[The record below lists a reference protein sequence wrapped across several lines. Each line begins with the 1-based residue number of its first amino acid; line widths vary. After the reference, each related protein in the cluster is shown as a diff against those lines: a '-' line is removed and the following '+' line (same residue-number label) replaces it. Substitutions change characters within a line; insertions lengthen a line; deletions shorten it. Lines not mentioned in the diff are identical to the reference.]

1 MNVMEAIMSRRTIRK
16 FEQRKISGEILR
28 KLVDAARMAAHGG
41 NVQPLKY
48 VTVAG
53 EQLRDAVFETTK
65 WAACIPDGTPK
76 DGERPMAYIVV
87 YADKDIKK
95 ECMVDAG
102 AAITNIMLAAYEEG
116 IGSCWIGS
124 LNRVRLREILNTPEH
139 LQILYVVALGYPAQR
154 SRAVEMKDGFNYY
167 LDEEQVVNVPKFS
180 LEQVLIEER

>member
-16 FEQRKISGEILR
+16 FEQRDIPLANLR

-48 VTVAG
+48 AIVTGA
-53 EQLRDAVFETTK
+53 ELRESVFETTK

-76 DGERPMAYIVV
+76 AGERPMAYIIV
-87 YADKDIKK
+87 YADKNIKK

-102 AAITNIMLAAYEEG
+102 AAVTNIMLAAYEEG

-124 LNRVRLREILNTPEH
+124 VNRSRLRELLDTPEH
-139 LQILYVVALGYPAQR
+139 LQILYVVALGYPAQQ
-154 SRAVEMKDGFNYY
+154 SRAVEMKDSFNYY
-167 LDEEQVVNVPKFS
+167 LDEDQVVNVPKFS
-180 LEQVLIEER
+180 LEQVLIDER